1 AKIAETAMFLVDH
14 QANRHLAAKIGEAPD
29 RLPIDITATIIH
41 ADALETNWT
50 EVFPKPHGKTYGF
63 GNPPFLGDH
72 TRTKDQLARMQAA
85 WGPDKQLSRLDFV
98 TSWHALTLRLLTE
111 RPGEWAFVTTNSIV
125 QGDQPA
131 RLFEPIF
138 AQRWRIK
145 FAHRTFKWDSEAPGE
160 AAVDCVIVG
169 FTRDRTIRPRLFNY
183 EDVRGEADEVKVRQ

>member
-1 AKIAETAMFLVDH
+1 
-14 QANRHLAAKIGEAPD
+14 
-29 RLPIDITATIIH
+29 
-41 ADALETNWT
+41 
-50 EVFPKPHGKTYGF
+50 
-63 GNPPFLGDH
+63 
-72 TRTKDQLARMQAA
+72 
-85 WGPDKQLSRLDFV
+85 
-98 TSWHALTLRLLTE
+98 

-183 EDVRGEADEVKVRQ
+183 EDVRGEADEVKVRQYINAYLVDGPNLLVGKRTKPLSPDVPKVVKGSMKTDGGNLIVEPEEYSRVIADPVMAPYVRPYI